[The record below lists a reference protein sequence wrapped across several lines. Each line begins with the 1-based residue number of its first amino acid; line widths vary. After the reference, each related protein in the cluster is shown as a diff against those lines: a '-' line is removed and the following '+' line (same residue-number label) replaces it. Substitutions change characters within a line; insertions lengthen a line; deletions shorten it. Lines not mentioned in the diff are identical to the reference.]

1 MSKIARACSALV
13 ATSALVL
20 GCGGR
25 PYVPQ
30 TPPGFVEFKE
40 KYDGDEYRAAT
51 ADGVVLGIR
60 AFKNEPKGELGF
72 WVQAIKNRLRDVG
85 GYALLETRPV
95 ADRANLKGTELRFG
109 HDGGSE
115 PHLYIVAIFASEE
128 RVKQTRAVI
137 AVDQIVM
144 FLIPGDTIEVRPGF
158 QHPTRFNV

>member
-1 MSKIARACSALV
+1 MSVACSALV
-13 ATSALVL
+13 ALSVL
-20 GCGGR
+20 LFGCGGR

-60 AFKNEPKGELGF
+60 AFKNEPKGELAF

-109 HDGGSE
+109 HDEGSE
-115 PHLYIVAIFASEE
+115 PHLYMVAIFASEE
-128 RVKQTRAVI
+128 RVYLLEAGGTKAQ
-137 AVDQIVM
+137 VDRQASQLDWWVKS
-144 FLIPGDTIEVRPGF
+144 FLH
-158 QHPTRFNV
+158 Q